1 MTISVIIPVFNEQ
14 TILPTLLHQI
24 KNWPIPEIIIVDGNS
39 NDQTQAIVKRAS
51 SCRLLVVKKGRGHQM
66 NEGAR
71 VATSD
76 ILLFLHADSVF
87 PSDGFSAISKALED
101 TNLVGGAFRLKID
114 AHSLC
119 LKLVVLMANLRSSL
133 FGLPYGD
140 QGFFVR
146 RNIFNTMNGYQDIP
160 LMEDVEFI
168 QRLKRKGKI
177 ILLTQT
183 IMTSTRKWSLFIS
196 LRNIILLTLYCIGV
210 SEEQLAKWY
219 N

>member
-1 MTISVIIPVFNEQ
+1 
-14 TILPTLLHQI
+14 
-24 KNWPIPEIIIVDGNS
+24 
-39 NDQTQAIVKRAS
+39 
-51 SCRLLVVKKGRGHQM
+51 M

-114 AHSLC
+114 THSLC
-119 LKLVVLMANLRSSL
+119 LKLVVRMANLRSSL

-146 RNIFNTMNGYQDIP
+146 RNIFNKMNGYQDIP

-177 ILLTQT
+177 ILLNQT

-196 LRNIILLTLYCIGV
+196 LRNIILLTLYFIGV